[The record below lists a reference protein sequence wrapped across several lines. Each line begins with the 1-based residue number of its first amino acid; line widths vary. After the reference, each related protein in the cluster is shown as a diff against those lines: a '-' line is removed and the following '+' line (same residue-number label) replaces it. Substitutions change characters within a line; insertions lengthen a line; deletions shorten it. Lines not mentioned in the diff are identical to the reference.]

1 MGGLKKKNGRPMNR
15 TPKSLAEFAS
25 AAAMAR
31 PRRRLLEQELDELK
45 EQLLTPLLHSV
56 GNARLVAELRW
67 VANEVSALA
76 WFSACPILVLP
87 VLLEEKTQQ
96 ALHRWRRQ
104 EQIRASE
111 SVGRHRAARHR

>member
-1 MGGLKKKNGRPMNR
+1 MNR
-15 TPKSLAEFAS
+15 TTKSLAEFES

-45 EQLLTPLLHSV
+45 EQLLKPLLCSV

-104 EQIRASE
+104 EQIRARE
-111 SVGRHRAARHR
+111 SVERHRAARHR

>member
-1 MGGLKKKNGRPMNR
+1 MNR
-15 TPKSLAEFAS
+15 TTKSLAEFES

-45 EQLLTPLLHSV
+45 EQLLKPLHSV

-87 VLLEEKTQQ
+87 MLLEEKTQQ

-104 EQIRASE
+104 EQIRARE
-111 SVGRHRAARHR
+111 SVEQHRAARHR